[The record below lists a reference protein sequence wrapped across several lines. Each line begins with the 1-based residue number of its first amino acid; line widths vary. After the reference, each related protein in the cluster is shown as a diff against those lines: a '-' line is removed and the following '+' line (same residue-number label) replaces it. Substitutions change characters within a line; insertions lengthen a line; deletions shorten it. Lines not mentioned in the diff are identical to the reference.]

1 MNKTHTSSKES
12 GEKVTLK
19 NGGYISDKV
28 AGLLRVNL
36 NKGEGRSD
44 SNFCQQPGNV
54 FALSFNVTGA

>member
-1 MNKTHTSSKES
+1 M
-12 GEKVTLK
+12 
-19 NGGYISDKV
+19 SDKV

-54 FALSFNVTGA
+54 FALSFTVTGA